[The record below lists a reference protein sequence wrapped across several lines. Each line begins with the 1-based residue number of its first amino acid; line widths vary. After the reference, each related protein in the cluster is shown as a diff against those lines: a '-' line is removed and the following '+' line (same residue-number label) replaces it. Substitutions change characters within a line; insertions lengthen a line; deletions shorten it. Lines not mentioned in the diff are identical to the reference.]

1 MRIRNKLLIIAIWAT
16 LIYILFR
23 FNLLTGNISNINQF
37 LINCGSYKDLI
48 FIALATLRIVALI
61 PSAVFMILAGII
73 FNPVEGVALTFI
85 SVVLSE
91 TIIFIISKILVCS
104 NIQNYLVK
112 RYPKL
117 YKLLLK
123 NNTKILAIGIL
134 CPIAPSD
141 VACFLAGSTGLS
153 YRKFMLTVVM
163 SNMPMMILFSF
174 LGNNVMSSGSN
185 TIIIAAIIALMSIY
199 SIYLWKKEQ
208 RVQKLA

>member
-1 MRIRNKLLIIAIWAT
+1 MKIKNKFLLISVWAT

-23 FNLLTGNISNINQF
+23 FNLLTGNMNNLNQF
-37 LINCGSYKDLI
+37 LNSCGSYKELI
-48 FIALATLRIVALI
+48 FIALATLRIVAFI

-73 FNPVEGVALTFI
+73 FNPIEGVVLAFI

-91 TIIFIISKILVCS
+91 TIIFVLSKILVYS
-104 NIQNYLVK
+104 DIQDYLVK
-112 RYPKL
+112 RNPKL

-141 VACFLAGSTGLS
+141 LACFLAGSSGLS
-153 YRKFMLTVVM
+153 YKKFILTVII

-174 LGNNVMSSGSN
+174 LGSSVLSSASN
-185 TIIIAAIIALMSIY
+185 TIIIAIIIAVMSIY

-208 RVQKLA
+208 RVERLA

>member
-1 MRIRNKLLIIAIWAT
+1 MKIKNKFLLISVWAT

-23 FNLLTGNISNINQF
+23 FNLLTGNMDNLNQF
-37 LINCGSYKDLI
+37 LNSYGSYKELI
-48 FIALATLRIVALI
+48 FIALATLRIVAFI

-73 FNPVEGVALTFI
+73 FNPLEGVALAFI

-91 TIIFIISKILVCS
+91 TIIFVLSKILVYS
-104 NIQNYLVK
+104 DIQDYLVK
-112 RYPKL
+112 RNPKL

-141 VACFLAGSTGLS
+141 LACFLAGSSGLS
-153 YRKFMLTVVM
+153 YKKFILTVII

-174 LGNNVMSSGSN
+174 LGSSVLSSASN
-185 TIIIAAIIALMSIY
+185 TIIIAIIIAVMSIY

-208 RVQKLA
+208 RVERLA